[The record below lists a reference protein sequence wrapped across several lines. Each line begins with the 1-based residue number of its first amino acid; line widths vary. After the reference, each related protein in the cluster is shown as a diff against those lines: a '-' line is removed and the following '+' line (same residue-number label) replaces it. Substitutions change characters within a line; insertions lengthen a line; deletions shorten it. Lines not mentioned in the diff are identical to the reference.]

1 MLVVRKSRMPLPGL
15 PDIPA
20 ARTYKIQDNALRE
33 LYEIIFNLVTALTIA
48 EPIAVTCN
56 DGWPS

>member
-1 MLVVRKSRMPLPGL
+1 MPLPGL